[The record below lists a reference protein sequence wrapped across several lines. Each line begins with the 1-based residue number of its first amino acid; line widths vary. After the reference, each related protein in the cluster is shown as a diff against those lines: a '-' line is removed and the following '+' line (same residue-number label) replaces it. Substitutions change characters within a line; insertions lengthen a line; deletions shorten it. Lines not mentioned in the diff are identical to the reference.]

1 MVKTTTIL
9 TIVSYNLR
17 TFTVQAT
24 AVTKEKSFIQ
34 LFLAFLLI
42 IYKYRFEFWF
52 LSYRLA
58 RFRLGH
64 RKDSDPGTFAYH
76 SFVSYASANEGW
88 VLNELMENLENPN
101 HDQEPIL

>member
-1 MVKTTTIL
+1 MGCHRTHKT
-9 TIVSYNLR
+9 
-17 TFTVQAT
+17 FAVQAT
-24 AVTKEKSFIQ
+24 AVTQEKSFMHFIQ

-64 RKDSDPGTFAYH
+64 RKDSGPGTFAYH

-101 HDQEPIL
+101 HDQEPML